1 MFSPSSGTE
10 FNLVWFRLVLSD
22 MWFRLVLSDNV
33 ITDKMHVETERWQ
46 KAVGQTDIIYKGLV

>member
-22 MWFRLVLSDNV
+22 MWFRLVLSDMWFRLVLSNNV
-33 ITDKMHVETERWQ
+33 ITDIMRFS
-46 KAVGQTDIIYKGLV
+46 LVLSDSVV

>member
-22 MWFRLVLSDNV
+22 MWFRLVLSDMWFRLVLSGNV
-33 ITDKMHVETERWQ
+33 ITDIMRFS
-46 KAVGQTDIIYKGLV
+46 LVLSDSVV